1 LMELDLFVMG
11 LAFLFFMLGVLSD
24 RGKVVWY
31 GLAMAL
37 FLALGGVL
45 ATATTTKIV
54 ENTAAGTYSAV
65 EVPVPSAHR
74 WSVLCLAMGLLS
86 FLFLALTIWGLVSD
100 MLKGR

>member
-1 LMELDLFVMG
+1 MLELDMFALG
-11 LAFLFFMLGVLSD
+11 LAFLFFILGVLSD

-31 GLAMAL
+31 GLSMAL

-45 ATATTTKIV
+45 ATATVTKIV

-74 WSVLCLAMGLLS
+74 WSVLCLGMGLLS
-86 FLFLALTIWGLVSD
+86 FLFLVLTVWGLASE

>member
-1 LMELDLFVMG
+1 MFALG
-11 LAFLFFMLGVLSD
+11 LAFLFFILGVLSD

-31 GLAMAL
+31 GLAMSL

-45 ATATTTKIV
+45 ATATATKIV
-54 ENTAAGTYSAV
+54 ENVAAGTYSAV

-74 WSVLCLAMGLLS
+74 WSILCFGMGLLS
-86 FLFLALTIWGLVSD
+86 FLFLALTVWGLASD

>member
-1 LMELDLFVMG
+1 MLELDMFALG
-11 LAFLFFMLGVLSD
+11 LAFLFFILGVLSD

-45 ATATTTKIV
+45 ATATVTKIV
-54 ENTAAGTYSAV
+54 ENAAAGTYSAV

-74 WSVLCLAMGLLS
+74 WSALAFGMGILS
-86 FLFLALTIWGLVSD
+86 FLFLALTVWGLVSD

>member
-1 LMELDLFVMG
+1 MFELDLFILG
-11 LAFLFFMLGVLSD
+11 LAFVFFVLGVLSD

-31 GLAMAL
+31 GLAASL

-45 ATATTTKIV
+45 ATATVTEIV

-74 WSVLCLAMGLLS
+74 WSALCLGMGMLS
-86 FLFLALTIWGLVSD
+86 FLFLVLTVWGLASD

>member
-1 LMELDLFVMG
+1 MMELDLFMLG
-11 LAFLFFMLGVLSD
+11 LAFVFFVLGVLSD

-54 ENTAAGTYSAV
+54 ENAAGTYSAV
-65 EVPVPSAHR
+65 EIPVPSAHR
-74 WSVLCLAMGLLS
+74 WSILCLAMGLLS
-86 FLFLALTIWGLVSD
+86 FLFLVLTVLDVVRGMV
-100 MLKGR
+100 K